1 LNRQEERYVRNEWL
15 FREVNERI
23 AEVNEKFGVEG
34 ETEFLCECGQQ
45 TCFETLLLT
54 RAQYEAV
61 RGGGKRFVL
70 VPGHEDDSLERV
82 VEHEP
87 DFLVVEKIGEA
98 GEKSEE
104 QDPRS

>member
-23 AEVNEKFGVEG
+23 AEVNETFDVEG
-34 ETEFLCECGQQ
+34 QAEFLCECGRQI
-45 TCFETLLLT
+45 CLASVELT

-61 RGGGKRFVL
+61 RGEGQRFVV
-70 VPGHEDDSLERV
+70 VPGHEDGSLERV
-82 VEHEP
+82 VHREP
-87 DFLVVEKIGEA
+87 EFLVVEKIGEA
-98 GEKSEE
+98 GEESEE